1 MKVKF
6 SSLSCCGNTC
16 IWAKNLYALYHQS
29 TARDYRKS
37 SEAKTRA
44 TKETKGCYCL
54 HYTSVTQCYCLIKR
68 ATVPARLGPSHCRE
82 MPPQKDV
89 RINVPVLKWTHS
101 RSSLQAS
108 STQVFLFPLLY
119 NAQFLHTDRLLK
131 HTRLYSE
138 YSLFMDHGLRTVK
151 WLDYFVVYMAHALGN
166 GIN

>member
-1 MKVKF
+1 MEIPASELKICMPFTIKALHVTT
-6 SSLSCCGNTC
+6 GNPQ
-16 IWAKNLYALYHQS
+16 KLKLELL
-29 TARDYRKS
+29 K
-37 SEAKTRA
+37 
-44 TKETKGCYCL
+44 KGCYCL
-54 HYTSVTQCYCLIKR
+54 HHTSVTQCYCLIKR

-82 MPPQKDV
+82 MSPQKDL